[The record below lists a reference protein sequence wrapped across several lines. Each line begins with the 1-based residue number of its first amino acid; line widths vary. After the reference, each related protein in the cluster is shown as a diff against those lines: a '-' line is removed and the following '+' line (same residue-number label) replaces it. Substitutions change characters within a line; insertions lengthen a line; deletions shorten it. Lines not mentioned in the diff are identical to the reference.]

1 MSSCLSRP
9 ASIRDRSSSCLISR
23 SSPIASSMIECA
35 RPALSASGDC
45 ASISEAVET
54 IPVRGV
60 RNSWLTLASSC
71 DLAWLARCASSFAA
85 CSLLISMPAYSG
97 TTVSSTRW
105 GEPEQR
111 IAAPVRRQHRHQAEA
126 EHRHRLAQVHGVA
139 ADAEAEAEDAEQ
151 VDLVP
156 SR

>member
-1 MSSCLSRP
+1 
-9 ASIRDRSSSCLISR
+9 
-23 SSPIASSMIECA
+23 MIECA

-105 GEPEQR
+105 ENPNSGLL
-111 IAAPVRRQHRHQAEA
+111 RQSGDSIDTRPKPSIDTAWHRCM
-126 EHRHRLAQVHGVA
+126 G
-139 ADAEAEAEDAEQ
+139 
-151 VDLVP
+151 
-156 SR
+156 